1 MRNIATLSIVALT
14 LNGWAAGAW
23 AQSAATS
30 RAVPK
35 PEGLTNA
42 QVSNVEYRQSLAA
55 GSMKPADLA
64 NDFKA
69 ASANGAVDSSPR
81 PLPENERRA
90 AQTQT
95 LHDAFKTAGLQQ
107 AMTPVQAGASVSGA
121 KNTLS
126 VKPEPNQ
133 H

>member
-1 MRNIATLSIVALT
+1 MRNIATLSIVALA

-23 AQSAATS
+23 AQSAATTH
-30 RAVPK
+30 AVPK
-35 PEGLTNA
+35 PEGLINA
-42 QVSNVEYRQSLAA
+42 RVSNAEYRQTLVA

-64 NDFKA
+64 NDKKA
-69 ASANGAVDSSPR
+69 TPANGAVDSSAR

-90 AQTQT
+90 AQTLT
-95 LHDAFKTAGLQQ
+95 LHEAFKTAGLQQ
-107 AMTPVQAGASVSGA
+107 AMTPDKAGGSVSGA

>member
-1 MRNIATLSIVALT
+1 MRNIATLSIVALA

-23 AQSAATS
+23 AQSASTS

-35 PEGLTNA
+35 PEGLINA
-42 QVSNVEYRQSLAA
+42 RVSNAEYRQTLVA

-64 NDFKA
+64 NDKVTP
-69 ASANGAVDSSPR
+69 ANGAVDSSAR
-81 PLPENERRA
+81 PLPENERRV
-90 AQTQT
+90 AQTVT
-95 LHDAFKTAGLQQ
+95 LHEAFKTAGLQQ
-107 AMTPVQAGASVSGA
+107 AKTAVLAGGSVSGA